1 MRKSQTAVE
10 HYSKSNLA
18 MHDKLMKRFMLS
30 DKGND
35 VDMMIKLASSV
46 AYMQQTQTTLTKNL
60 YVEQHIKDIN
70 RRLDRIPPELLQ
82 SINDPSLLEPI
93 AT

>member
-1 MRKSQTAVE
+1 
-10 HYSKSNLA
+10 

-30 DKGND
+30 DRDND

-70 RRLDRIPPELLQ
+70 RRLDRIPPEVLQ
-82 SINDPSLLEPI
+82 SVLSPTVLDPIE
-93 AT
+93 T